1 MAKPITEDTRHQLDK
16 IIHGSLETKQ
26 EDARLGGLFK
36 QLDSLPKNISLQ
48 IKGYVQDLLLASD
61 GKLTIPPAHFA
72 RQLNDYLGSP
82 VVAEKIDKDT
92 IKKIQEAVLALQRE
106 AHLYPQNSINSQVKS
121 AKQQ

>member
-26 EDARLGGLFK
+26 EDTRLGGLFK

-61 GKLTIPPAHFA
+61 GKLTTSPAHFA